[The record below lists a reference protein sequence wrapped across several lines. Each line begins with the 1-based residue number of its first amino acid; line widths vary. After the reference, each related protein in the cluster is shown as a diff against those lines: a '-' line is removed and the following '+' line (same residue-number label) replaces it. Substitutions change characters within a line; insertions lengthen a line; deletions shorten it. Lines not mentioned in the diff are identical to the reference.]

1 VTCLSGP
8 IRRLCAGALA
18 LAIGVVCLPSPCRAD
33 EPAARTSTRSIAT
46 LSPATLARLA
56 PQAAQT
62 ETASGESGAFFKTKK
77 GAAVLVLLGAGF
89 GYALYSRSHDEIKS
103 AIRQ

>member
-1 VTCLSGP
+1 MKCMSGP
-8 IRRLCAGALA
+8 IRKACAGVLALTLGVLCAP
-18 LAIGVVCLPSPCRAD
+18 LPCHAE
-33 EPAARTSTRSIAT
+33 EPAAPRAPAHSIAA
-46 LSPATLARLA
+46 LSPATLARLTKE
-56 PQAAQT
+56 AQPEPVS
-62 ETASGESGAFFKTKK
+62 ETSAFFKTKK

>member
-1 VTCLSGP
+1 MKGWSNP
-8 IRRLCAGALA
+8 IRKIFAGSLA
-18 LAIGVVCLPSPCRAD
+18 LAIGVLCLAAPSGAA
-33 EPAARTSTRSIAT
+33 EPTVVPARRSIAT
-46 LSPATLARLA
+46 LSPRALARLSV
-56 PQAAQT
+56 QAAQPDPAT
-62 ETASGESGAFFKTKK
+62 AETSAFFKTKK